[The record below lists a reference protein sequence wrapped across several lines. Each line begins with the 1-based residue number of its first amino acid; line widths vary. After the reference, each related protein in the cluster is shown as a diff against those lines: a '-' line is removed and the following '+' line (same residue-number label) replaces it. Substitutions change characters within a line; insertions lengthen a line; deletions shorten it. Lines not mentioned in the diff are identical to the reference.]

1 MQARL
6 RERGLE
12 PTQLRSTV
20 PPSSAPTRTNDG
32 RSGRRA
38 ARPRWATAWHRVRN
52 FAVLSAVLVVLAGFS
67 TIASSSPLDRID
79 VQTFRCEIVSAEPR
93 TSSGGSRG
101 SASTASLLIE
111 TSCGPIVVDK
121 GVSSDNQ
128 EEVAS
133 SFEPGSEY
141 DFDIGWFSR
150 VVMKDVLREL
160 PTADHYGIV
169 K

>member
-1 MQARL
+1 MTRGPGAGAGTERVATVERVTDETGKRRRL
-6 RERGLE
+6 PKIVLY
-12 PTQLRSTV
+12 PTTLL
-20 PPSSAPTRTNDG
+20 
-32 RSGRRA
+32 
-38 ARPRWATAWHRVRN
+38 
-52 FAVLSAVLVVLAGFS
+52 VLGIPLTFLFS
-67 TIASSSPLDRID
+67 PLLDRID
-79 VQTFRCEIVSAEPR
+79 VQTFRCEVVSAEPR

-133 SFEPGSEY
+133 SFEPGTEY

-150 VVMKDVLREL
+150 VVMKDVLRDL
-160 PTADHYGIV
+160 PTADHYGSV